1 MTPRILKVAVTVVF
15 VFKFRV
21 QVVPLPVHPPLQPTK
36 PDRRPGV
43 AVNVTVPPSKVA
55 EHVPEQLL
63 MPAGL
68 DDTVPRPRPPWVT
81 VRVNCCRVKV
91 ALTAVVE
98 FTGTLHVPVPEHPP
112 PLQPLNVDPA
122 AALAVRVTTVPAL

>member
-1 MTPRILKVAVTVVF
+1 LKVAVTVAF
-15 VFKFRV
+15 EFKFRV
-21 QVVPLPVHPPLQPTK
+21 HVAPLPVQAPLQPTK

-43 AVNVTVPPSKVA
+43 AVNVTVPLLKVA

-68 DDTVPRPRPPWVT
+68 DDTLPRPRPPWFT

-91 ALTAVVE
+91 ALTVVAE
-98 FTGTLHVPVPEHPP
+98 FTGTLQAPVPEHPP

-122 AALAVRVTTVPAL
+122 AALAVRVTAVPAL